1 MNNNV
6 YHHRSDQIKAI
17 KVILVF
23 TILTSV
29 TFADFP
35 SEEKMRKEAL
45 KILRSAGMDKQVDAP
60 VKVEADESGV
70 IGIEDTGNFLIHYMI
85 AGAAKSIA
93 PNIIINKSIKV
104 APTCDKAVIVTHGW
118 TDKAIGDWPAEI
130 ATEISKQVDPNEW
143 ICAYFDWH
151 GGSAVINPI
160 DAAKYARDIAGV
172 RRAKTV
178 IDSKLKIKHLHL
190 IGHSAGSWTINSAAK
205 ILAEKTDMT
214 IHLTFLDAYVP
225 PGWDGNELGK
235 NNSDG
240 WNEHYYTKDITW
252 NATELELTNV
262 HNVDLSKID
271 PGVNEH
277 EFPYRW
283 YCATITGKYGLDI
296 WEKHAKVIFK
306 YKDID
311 YGFRTSAEAGCENW
325 QKSMTLKHGNK
336 AIVLSRGKTLL
347 ELLEFWQN

>member
-1 MNNNV
+1 MN
-6 YHHRSDQIKAI
+6 RTTTF
-17 KVILVF
+17 ILMLW
-23 TILTSV
+23 LTGLAGMV
-29 TFADFP
+29 LADFP
-35 SEEKMRKEAL
+35 SEEKIREEAIKL
-45 KILRSAGMDKQVDAP
+45 LRSVGMDKQVDAP
-60 VKVEADESGV
+60 VKVEADASGV

-85 AGAAKSIA
+85 AGAAKSVD
-93 PNIIINKSIKV
+93 PNVEINKGIKV
-104 APTCDKAVIVTHGW
+104 APTCDKGVIVTHGW

-130 ATEISKQVDPNEW
+130 ATEISKRVDPNEW

-172 RRAKTV
+172 RLAKTV
-178 IDSKLKIKHLHL
+178 IDSKLKLKHLHL
-190 IGHSAGSWTINSAAK
+190 IGHSAGSWTIDTAAK

-235 NNSDG
+235 NKSNG

-252 NATELELTNV
+252 NATELDLSNV
-262 HNVDLSKID
+262 HNVDLSEID

-283 YCATITGKYGLDI
+283 YCATMTGRYGLDM
-296 WEKHAKVIFK
+296 WEKNAKVYFK

-311 YGFRTSAEAGCENW
+311 YGFGTSAEAGAGNW
-325 QKSMTLKHGNK
+325 KKSMTLKQGNN
-336 AIVLSRGKTLL
+336 AIVLSRDKTLL
-347 ELLEFWQN
+347 EILQFWKK